1 MDIDIR
7 KAVIANCA
15 GNDSEQLQDTIVD
28 AIQSGQEK
36 TLPGLGVFFE
46 LCWNEADEN
55 DKQTMLNHIKT
66 GLPEESQKP
75 F

>member
-15 GNDSEQLQDTIVD
+15 GNSPEQIEATIVD
-28 AIQSGQEK
+28 AIQGGEEK

-46 LCWNEADEN
+46 LCWNAADEN
-55 DKQTMLNHIKT
+55 ERQAILSNIEKE
-66 GLPEESQKP
+66 LPEQATKP

>member
-7 KAVIANCA
+7 KAVIANCS
-15 GNDSEQLQDTIVD
+15 GNSPDEIEATIVD
-28 AIQSGQEK
+28 AIQGGEEK

-46 LCWNEADEN
+46 LCWNEADESF
-55 DKQTMLNHIKT
+55 KQTILTNIEK
-66 GLPEESQKP
+66 GLPEQAAKP

>member
-7 KAVIANCA
+7 KAVIANCS
-15 GNDSEQLQDTIVD
+15 GNNQDQLQDTISD
-28 AIQSGQEK
+28 AIQGGEEK

-46 LCWNEADEN
+46 LCWNEANES
-55 DKQTMLNHIKT
+55 DKEAMLANIEKGIPEQT
-66 GLPEESQKP
+66 QKA